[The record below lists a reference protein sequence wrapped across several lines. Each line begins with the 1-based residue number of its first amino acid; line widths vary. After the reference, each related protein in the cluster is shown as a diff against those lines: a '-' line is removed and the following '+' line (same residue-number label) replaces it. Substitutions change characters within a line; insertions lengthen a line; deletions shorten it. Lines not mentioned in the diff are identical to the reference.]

1 MFGEIADAGVG
12 MTALIAGAA
21 AAFSITAFYFY
32 ISASTQEAKFKKR
45 MASVKDHRSA
55 IRAASQSRAADA
67 KKKGD
72 GNVAAMSDAL
82 GKLNLESQLNN
93 QDLKLRLLRAGQ
105 RDRADLVRFI
115 FMQIMLP
122 PVLGVAGYVGYQV
135 IGQPEEFN
143 MIHTLCAV
151 FGGVILGYIFPGMQ
165 IDKAAEARQKAMRR
179 AYPDALDLMTI
190 CVESGM
196 SVEQSFNRV
205 ASELGADALELSEEL
220 QVTTAELSYLGDR
233 RQALENFAE
242 RTNMAEVKSIVGALI
257 QSDKYGTP
265 LGQAL
270 RVISAESRFDRMS
283 RAEAKA
289 ALLPAMLTVPMMV
302 FFVPVL
308 FVVILG
314 PAIIQSM
321 EAFAK

>member
-1 MFGEIADAGVG
+1 MFGEEAIGGFG
-12 MTALIAGAA
+12 MTALLAGAA
-21 AAFSITAFYFY
+21 ATFSIGAFYFFAA
-32 ISASTQEAKFKKR
+32 ASSQEAKFKKR

-55 IRAASQSRAADA
+55 IRAATQGRIAET

-72 GNVAAMSDAL
+72 GRVAAMTDAL
-82 GKLNLESQLNN
+82 GKLKLESQLN
-93 QDLKLRLLRAGQ
+93 DKELKLRLLRAGK
-105 RDRADLVRFI
+105 RDRADLVRFL
-115 FMQIMLP
+115 FLQIALP
-122 PVLGVAGYVGYQV
+122 PILAVAFYAGYQIV
-135 IGQPEEFN
+135 GQPESFN
-143 MIHTLCAV
+143 LMHTLCAI
-151 FGGVILGYIFPGMQ
+151 FGGLICGYIFPGFQ
-165 IDKAAEARQKAMRR
+165 IDKMAEARQAAIRK
-179 AYPDALDLMTI
+179 AYPDALDLLTI

-196 SVEQSFNRV
+196 SVEQAFNRV
-205 ASELGADALELSEEL
+205 ASELGVDAIEMSEEL

-233 RQALENFAE
+233 RQALENFAL
-242 RTNMAEVKSIVGALI
+242 RTGMPEVKSIVSALI

-289 ALLPAMLTVPMMV
+289 ASLPALLTVPMMI

-321 EAFAK
+321 DAFSK